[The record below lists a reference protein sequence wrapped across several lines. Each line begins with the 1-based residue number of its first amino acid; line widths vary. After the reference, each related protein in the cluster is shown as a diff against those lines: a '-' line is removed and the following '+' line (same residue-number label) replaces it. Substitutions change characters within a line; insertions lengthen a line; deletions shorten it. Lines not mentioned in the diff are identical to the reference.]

1 MKTEEKSIKDVFAS
15 NDYLHP
21 VITEKGAE
29 VFIRPVH
36 PDDVT
41 LLRELFKSL
50 SPESI
55 YFRFFSPL
63 KHISEQLL
71 ERFTQIDTDCE
82 IALTALDQS
91 GKMLGIACVVI
102 LEDRLQAEFGILVGD
117 PWQGKGIGAELLL
130 RCLILAKRKR
140 VQAVWG
146 RVLPRNTK
154 MLVLA
159 EKLGFTKKQV
169 QDANEYE
176 LSIDLRSLH
185 I

>member
-1 MKTEEKSIKDVFAS
+1 MKTGEKTFKDVVAF
-15 NDYLHP
+15 NDYPHP

-29 VFIRPVH
+29 VFIRPVR

-63 KHISEQLL
+63 KHISQQLL
-71 ERFTQIDTDCE
+71 EQYTQIDTDCE

-91 GKMLGIACVVI
+91 GKMLGIACVFI
-102 LEDRLQAEFGILVGD
+102 LEDRLQAEFSILVGD

-130 RCLILAKRKR
+130 RCLILAKRKQ
-140 VQAVWG
+140 VKAVWG

-159 EKLGFTKKQV
+159 DKLGFTKKQV
-169 QDANEYE
+169 PDANEYE
-176 LSIDLRSLH
+176 LIIDLQSLH
-185 I
+185 M